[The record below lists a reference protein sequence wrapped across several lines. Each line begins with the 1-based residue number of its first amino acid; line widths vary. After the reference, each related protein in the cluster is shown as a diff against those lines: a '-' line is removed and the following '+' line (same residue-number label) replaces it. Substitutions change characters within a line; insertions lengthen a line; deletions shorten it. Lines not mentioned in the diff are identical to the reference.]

1 MQIMKIIKIAAFLI
15 FLSFTPYICGQTD
28 TYSVSVAGFSSN
40 TNDEFSP
47 VYYKNGLVFC
57 SNRNWNL
64 LRNYQTADNKGLLKI
79 NYVDT
84 ITNKVKLFSRNLST
98 RYNDGPAS
106 FSKNGDT
113 IYFSRN
119 LKVDGVAEQEISPRN
134 KLGIFTATLEG
145 NEWVKILDLRFNNEY
160 YNITTPFISP
170 DGKRLFFASDNPS
183 GIGGTDIYYC
193 NWKGDYW
200 DEPVNLGP
208 AVNTTGNES
217 YPFVNSEGGLFF
229 ASDGHPGLGGKDIFY
244 TKEVNGKWL
253 PPVHL
258 DPPVN
263 SKYDDF
269 GLIADSVMRNG
280 YFSSKRG
287 SSVDIF
293 KFRTNIN
300 QLFYCDK
307 QRVNQYCFKF
317 TDEGKIQVDSRYVQL
332 VWNFGDGETAT
343 GQNVEHCYKGPGKY
357 PVRLDV
363 TDKKTGE
370 VYFSKLSYN
379 LELRDIEQPV
389 ITSIS
394 SAMVGQPVNLDGL
407 ASHFPGSEILNYTW
421 YFGDGSRAKGE
432 KQSHVFLEK
441 GDYDVKLGLM
451 VRDTKTGVIRQACA
465 IKPVRIFSDKNEK
478 AAFDKRPPEPVVPVN
493 VFEYD
498 HIRTSGM
505 YSAEKNL
512 NPDMVYRLE
521 IARSRR
527 RLSPDEE
534 ILKTVP
540 GKFNLKEEFIP
551 DERIYSYT
559 VMEEMN
565 LMDLYPSYS
574 ELSGLGYSD
583 ARVITHLVT
592 DPATKELLN
601 LKRIFGTNTDAFFTA
616 NGSNLSSSGT
626 QLLDL
631 LLGFMSK
638 YPALKLEI
646 ECHSDNQG
654 TPSSSLALTQKRA
667 EAMISYLVANGI
679 SGQRLRAKGIGG
691 VRPIAPN
698 YQESDRKRN
707 RRIDFRIIEN
717 RPSSGSTN

>member
-1 MQIMKIIKIAAFLI
+1 MKIIKTSVFLLLI
-15 FLSFTPYICGQTD
+15 SFTPDLFGQAE
-28 TYSVSVAGFSSN
+28 TYSVVAAGFNSKI
-40 TNDEFSP
+40 NDEFSP
-47 VYYKNGLVFC
+47 VYYKNGLVFT

-64 LRNYQTADNKGLLKI
+64 FRNYQTSDNKGLLKI
-79 NYVDT
+79 NFADT
-84 ITNKVKLFSRNLST
+84 LTNKVKLFSRSLST

-106 FSKNGDT
+106 FTKNGDT

-145 NEWVKILDLRFNNEY
+145 NDWVKILDVRFNNEY
-160 YNITTPFISP
+160 YNITTPYISP

-193 NWKGDYW
+193 NWKSDYW
-200 DEPVNLGP
+200 DEPVNMGP
-208 AVNTTGNES
+208 TVNTTGNES
-217 YPFVNSEGGLFF
+217 YPFVNSEGGVFF

-244 TKEVNGKWL
+244 TKEVKNKWL

-258 DPPVN
+258 DAPVN

-269 GLIADSVMRNG
+269 GLITDSVMSKG

-287 SSVDIF
+287 SSADIY

-300 QLFYCDK
+300 QLFFCDK

-317 TDEGKIQVDSRYVQL
+317 NDEGKIPVDNRYVQL
-332 VWNFGDGETAT
+332 VWNFGDGETAV
-343 GQNVEHCYKGPGKY
+343 GQNAEHCYKGPGKY

-363 TDKKTGE
+363 TDRKTGK
-370 VYFSKLSYN
+370 VFFSKLSY
-379 LELRDIEQPV
+379 ELDLKDIEQPV
-389 ITSIS
+389 ITSLS

-441 GDYDVKLGLM
+441 GNYDVRLGLT
-451 VRDTKTGVIRQACA
+451 VRNSGTGVISQACA

-478 AAFDKRPPEPVVPVN
+478 AAFDNRPPEQVVPVD
-493 VFEYD
+493 VFDYD
-498 HIRTSGM
+498 HISTTNL

-512 NPDMVYRLE
+512 SPDMVYRLE
-521 IARSRR
+521 ITRSKR
-527 RLSPDEE
+527 RLSPDDD
-534 ILKTVP
+534 ILKKIP
-540 GKFNLKEEFIP
+540 GKFNLKEEFISG
-551 DERIYSYT
+551 ERIYSYS
-559 VMEEMN
+559 VMDEMN
-565 LMDLYPSYS
+565 LMDIYPSYS
-574 ELSGLGYSD
+574 ELAGMGYSD
-583 ARVITHLVT
+583 ARVIAHQVA
-592 DPATKELLN
+592 DPAMKELLN
-601 LKRIFGTNTDAFFTA
+601 LKRIFGTAADAFFMA
-616 NGSNLSSSGT
+616 NGSSLSSSGT
-626 QLLDL
+626 QMLDL

-654 TPSSSLALTQKRA
+654 TPSANLSLTQKKA
-667 EAMISYLVANGI
+667 ELMLNYLVMNGI
-679 SGQRLRAKGIGG
+679 SGQRLRAKGYGG
-691 VRPIAPN
+691 VKPVAPN
-698 YQESDRKRN
+698 YQENDRKRN

-717 RPSSGSTN
+717 KP

>member
-1 MQIMKIIKIAAFLI
+1 MKILKITVLLI
-15 FLSFTPYICGQTD
+15 LVSFTSDILGQKE
-28 TYSVSVAGFSSN
+28 TYTISPVGFNSK

-64 LRNYQTADNKGLLKI
+64 FRNYQTSENKGLLKI
-79 NYVDT
+79 NFADT
-84 ITNKVKLFSRNLST
+84 LTNKVRLFSRSLST

-119 LKVDGVAEQEISPRN
+119 LKVDGIAEQEISPRN

-145 NEWVKILDLRFNNEY
+145 NDWVKILDVRFNNEY
-160 YNITTPFISP
+160 YNITTPYISP

-244 TKEVNGKWL
+244 TKEVNNKWL
-253 PPVHL
+253 APVHL
-258 DPPVN
+258 DAPIN
-263 SKYDDF
+263 SKNDDF
-269 GLIADSVMRNG
+269 GLIADSIMSKG

-287 SSVDIF
+287 TSVDIYQ
-293 KFRTNIN
+293 FRTNIN

-307 QRVNQYCFKF
+307 QRVNLYCFKF
-317 TDEGKIQVDSRYVQL
+317 SDEGKIAVDNRYVQL
-332 VWNFGDGETAT
+332 VWSFGDGATAT
-343 GQNVEHCYKGPGKY
+343 GQNAEHCFKGPGKY
-357 PVRLDV
+357 PVKLDII
-363 TDKKTGE
+363 DKKTGN
-370 VYFSKLSYN
+370 VYFSKLKYD

-389 ITSIS
+389 ITSLS

-421 YFGDGSRAKGE
+421 YFDDGNRAKGE
-432 KQSHVFLEK
+432 KQSHVYLEK
-441 GDYDVKLGLM
+441 GDYNVRLGLM
-451 VRDTKTGVIRQACA
+451 VRNSKTGIIRQACV
-465 IKPVRIFSDKNEK
+465 IKQVRIFSDKNEK
-478 AAFDKRPPEPVVPVN
+478 AAFDNRPPEPVVPVN
-493 VFEYD
+493 VFDYD
-498 HIRTSGM
+498 HIMTSNM
-505 YSAEKNL
+505 FSAEKNL
-512 NPDMVYRLE
+512 SPDMFYRLE
-521 IARSRR
+521 ITRSKR
-527 RLSPDEE
+527 RLLPEE
-534 ILKTVP
+534 DIFKKIP
-540 GKFNLKEEFIP
+540 GKFNLKEEFIS
-551 DERIYSYT
+551 DEKIYSYT
-559 VMEEMN
+559 AMEEINM
-565 LMDLYPSYS
+565 MDLYPSYS

-583 ARVITHLVT
+583 VRVIARQVT
-592 DPATKELLN
+592 DPATRELLN
-601 LKRIFGTNTDAFFTA
+601 LKRIFGTASDTFFTA
-616 NGSNLSSSGT
+616 SGSNLSSSGT
-626 QLLDL
+626 QMLDL

-638 YPALKLEI
+638 YPSLKLEI

-654 TPSSSLALTQKRA
+654 TPASSLALTQKRA
-667 EAMISYLVANGI
+667 EAMVNYLVINGI
-679 SGQRLRAKGIGG
+679 SGARLRAKGIGG
-691 VRPIAPN
+691 VKPIAPN

-717 RPSSGSTN
+717 KP